1 MDNEGEQ
8 KSAQAYQALGQLLLS
23 PKPTISDDETK
34 RALDYF
40 SNASKYDADF
50 LLWPR
55 ADTT

>member
-40 SNASKYDADF
+40 SDTARYDEDF
-50 LLWPR
+50 LPWPR
-55 ADTT
+55 E